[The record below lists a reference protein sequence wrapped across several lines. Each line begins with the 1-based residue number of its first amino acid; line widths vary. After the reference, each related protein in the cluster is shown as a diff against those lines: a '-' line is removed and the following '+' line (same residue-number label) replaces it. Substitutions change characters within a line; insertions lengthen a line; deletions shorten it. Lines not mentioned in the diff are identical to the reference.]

1 MKFPLRFI
9 LPSWVACF
17 VASMPVVSTAAP
29 PSQDEA
35 QLAAMVRA
43 DWQAQEKR
51 LGRDVQSAEAIQAA
65 LERTRRLLVDLSAM
79 ECLADLS
86 TEAEQLERFAAQ
98 GANLSTM
105 HHDARRG
112 LYFQIRSLTRQLA
125 LKNPLVGA
133 HPILFMQRHRAVGY
147 MLYEYLGWYY
157 AYGYEPTNGA
167 KNAQFPTPPTGG
179 GVYVLQQPGRS
190 LDIRERT
197 ADKFP
202 PGHFVTLA
210 LSCDAKT
217 IYFAYADPAGQD
229 PYDSPGFE
237 QALPEPEVRYN
248 TFHLFA
254 MDTSGAQLRQLTDGP
269 YDDFDPCPLSDGSVM
284 LESTRRGSK
293 LRCGGGSPELVYT
306 LHRLNSD
313 GTDPQTLSFH
323 ETHEWHPSV
332 LNDGRIVYTR
342 WDYVDRN
349 AAKFHGLWTCN
360 PDGSNPAV
368 LFGNY
373 TTRPWAC
380 FQAKAIP
387 GSQKIVFVAG
397 GHHANVGGS
406 LMLLDPARVSL
417 DAARGEDRFDALRC
431 LTPEVCFA
439 EREGWPKSYFYS
451 PWPLSEKYFLVSFSH
466 DPLPGGYTGEYRDT
480 ETGIYYFD
488 CFGNLELLY
497 RREGI
502 SAVYPIS
509 LAPRSTP
516 PAAVRPATVEWP
528 RDGEFLVS
536 DVRKSLLP
544 MPSDRRITQLRIF
557 QLLPKSRTDNAS
569 DPRIG
574 HPDQANARMLLGT
587 VPVEEDGSAYFRAPA
602 SKPLYFQ
609 AVDESG
615 RAVQGMRTVVY
626 LQPGERRSCVGCH
639 EPPGT
644 APESRTI
651 LAAARG
657 PSTIEPGPDG
667 SQPFGYPR
675 LVQPLLDRYCT
686 RCHDGT
692 AGPDK
697 SDLRLTG
704 EPTQF
709 FSRSYENLKPFLS
722 WPPPDQVTRP
732 GQLGADTSPLAAIL
746 TDDKHREY
754 VQLPPADLRT
764 FYLWLDAHVP
774 FFGSYEVEDLR
785 AQRLGQAIVPP
796 RLQ

>member
-1 MKFPLRFI
+1 M
-9 LPSWVACF
+9 
-17 VASMPVVSTAAP
+17 
-29 PSQDEA
+29 
-35 QLAAMVRA
+35 
-43 DWQAQEKR
+43 
-51 LGRDVQSAEAIQAA
+51 
-65 LERTRRLLVDLSAM
+65 
-79 ECLADLS
+79 
-86 TEAEQLERFAAQ
+86 Q

-112 LYFQIRSLTRQLA
+112 LYFQIRTLTRQLA

-157 AYGYEPTNGA
+157 AYGYDPTNGA

-190 LDIRERT
+190 LDIRELT

-210 LSCDAKT
+210 LSCDAQT

-406 LMLLDPARVSL
+406 LMLLDPARASL
-417 DAARGEDRFDALRC
+417 DAERGEDRFDALRC

-502 SAVYPIS
+502 SAVYPIP

-516 PAAVRPATVEWP
+516 PTAVRPATVEWP

-544 MPSDRRITQLRIF
+544 MPSDRRITQLRVF

-651 LAAARG
+651 LAVTRG

-692 AGPDK
+692 TGPDK

-704 EPTQF
+704 EPTKF
-709 FSRSYENLKPFLS
+709 FSRSYENLKPFLR
-722 WPPPDQVTRP
+722 WPPPDEVTRP